1 MRRRIISS
9 CAEPLPIPMPIRRMS
24 TPSAI
29 HKQVRIRRT
38 RFSSVSSRAAHGQVA
53 GQPVQHEVPWQ
64 QAEVADALAAGSV
77 MVCFSAYSLPDRASR
92 DKPTP

>member
-1 MRRRIISS
+1 MKN
-9 CAEPLPIPMPIRRMS
+9 
-24 TPSAI
+24 PSAI
-29 HKQVRIRRT
+29 HRQIRIRRT
-38 RFSSVSSRAAHGQVA
+38 RFSSFSSRAAHGHVA

-77 MVCFSAYSLPDRASR
+77 MVWFSAYSLPDRAPR